1 MNVLLPWL
9 FLAFIVVAA
18 AGVFLLA
25 LKRGRASRKINY
37 EAVHR
42 PLFQEETAQEP
53 GIHIPASTITPK
65 QADQDP
71 QLPHRYGVD
80 RLTLMARDPH
90 WLYAYWEITATKQ
103 EEFNTNYGPAAWSS
117 THPVLRVYDVT
128 GVDFNGTNA
137 KGFVDI
143 HVGEHVDNWY
153 IQVGEPDRS
162 FCVDLGRMFQD
173 GHFVTLLRS
182 NIVTTPRASLSDRLD
197 EEWMWIEGL
206 YHSIGRFQYGASS
219 PMIIEELARR
229 AGKLP
234 LEVTSPGIWN
244 PQQK

>member
-1 MNVLLPWL
+1 MNVLLPLL

-18 AGVFLLA
+18 AGIFLLA
-25 LKRGRASRKINY
+25 SKRGRASRKTNY
-37 EAVHR
+37 EAVPR
-42 PLFQEETAQEP
+42 TLFQEETAQES
-53 GIHIPASTITPK
+53 GIHIPVSTMTPK

-80 RLTLMARDPH
+80 RLALMARDPH

-103 EEFNTNYGPAAWSS
+103 EEFNTSYGPAAWSS
-117 THPVLRVYDVT
+117 TKPVLRVYDVT

-137 KGFVDI
+137 KSFVDI
-143 HVGEHVDNWY
+143 HVDEHVDNWH

-206 YHSIGRFQYGASS
+206 YRSIGRFQYGASS
-219 PMIIEELARR
+219 PMIVEELAMR

-234 LEVTSPGIWN
+234 LEVSSPGIWN

>member
-9 FLAFIVVAA
+9 FLAFIVVAV
-18 AGVFLLA
+18 AGIFLLVS
-25 LKRGRASRKINY
+25 KHVRAPQKAKF
-37 EAVHR
+37 ETVPR
-42 PLFQEETAQEP
+42 PLFLEETAQELGLQVP
-53 GIHIPASTITPK
+53 GSTMHPAQGDP
-65 QADQDP
+65 DP

-80 RLTLMARDPH
+80 RLALMARDPH
-90 WLYAYWEITATKQ
+90 WLFAYWEITATKQ
-103 EEFNTNYGPAAWSS
+103 ENFNANYGPEAWAS

-137 KGFVDI
+137 KGFLDL
-143 HVGEHVDNWY
+143 HVGEHVDNWH

-173 GHFVTLLRS
+173 GRFVTLLRS
-182 NIVTTPRASLSDRLD
+182 NIVTTPRASLSDCLD

-206 YHSIGRFQYGASS
+206 YRSIGRFQYGASS
-219 PMIIEELARR
+219 PMIIEELAMR

-244 PQQK
+244 PQQE

>member
-1 MNVLLPWL
+1 M
-9 FLAFIVVAA
+9 
-18 AGVFLLA
+18 
-25 LKRGRASRKINY
+25 
-37 EAVHR
+37 
-42 PLFQEETAQEP
+42 
-53 GIHIPASTITPK
+53 
-65 QADQDP
+65 
-71 QLPHRYGVD
+71 
-80 RLTLMARDPH
+80 
-90 WLYAYWEITATKQ
+90 
-103 EEFNTNYGPAAWSS
+103 
-117 THPVLRVYDVT
+117 RVYDVT

-137 KGFVDI
+137 KSFVDI
-143 HVGEHVDNWY
+143 HVDEHVDNWH

-206 YHSIGRFQYGASS
+206 YRSIGRFQYGASS
-219 PMIIEELARR
+219 PMIVEELAMR

-234 LEVTSPGIWN
+234 LEVSSPGIWN